1 MCGRFTLWLQLG
13 DIIKAF
19 PDLVFPEQLAS
30 RYNIAPTQ
38 DVAVV
43 PNDGLYRVQMFRWG
57 LVPFWAKD
65 VAIGSRMINARG
77 ETASEKPAFRAAYR
91 RRRCLIL
98 ADGFYEWRREPDS
111 KTKTPMYIR
120 MASGEPFAFAGLWET
135 WRPDDTPVFSC
146 TIITTK
152 PNELLAPIH
161 NRMPVIL
168 PPEAYDRWL
177 APEEQRSGSLDDL
190 LVPYSADKMA
200 AYPVSRYVNS
210 PANDS
215 PMCIEPAA

>member
-1 MCGRFTLWLQLG
+1 MCGRFTLWLQIG
-13 DIIKAF
+13 DLVKAF
-19 PDLVFPEQLAS
+19 PDFVFPDAMSS

-43 PNDGLYRVQMFRWG
+43 PNDGTGRVQMFHLG

-65 VAIGSRMINARG
+65 VSIGNRMINARG
-77 ETASEKPAFRAAYR
+77 ETAAEKPAFRAAYR

-98 ADGFYEWRREPDS
+98 ADGFYEWRKEPGS
-111 KTKTPMYIR
+111 KVKTPMYIR
-120 MASGEPFAFAGLWET
+120 MTSGEPFALAGLWEL
-135 WRPDDTPVFSC
+135 WRPDDTPLFSC
-146 TIITTK
+146 TIVTTE

-168 PPEAYDRWL
+168 PPGAYDRWL
-177 APEEQRSGSLDDL
+177 DPAEQRARSLDDL
-190 LVPYSADKMA
+190 LVPYPAGEMVA
-200 AYPVSRYVNS
+200 HPVSTYVNR

-215 PMCIEPAA
+215 PTCIEPAA

>member
-1 MCGRFTLWLQLG
+1 MCGRFTLWLQIG
-13 DIIKAF
+13 DLIKAF
-19 PDLVFPEQLAS
+19 PDFAFPDAMSS

-43 PNDGLYRVQMFRWG
+43 PNDGTGRVQMFHWG

-65 VAIGSRMINARG
+65 VSIGNRMINARG
-77 ETASEKPAFRAAYR
+77 ETAAEKPAFRAAYR

-98 ADGFYEWRREPDS
+98 ADGFYEWRKEAGS
-111 KTKTPMYIR
+111 KVKTPMYIR
-120 MASGEPFAFAGLWET
+120 MTSGEPFALAGLWEL
-135 WRPDDTPVFSC
+135 WRPDDTPLFSC
-146 TIITTK
+146 TIVTTE

-168 PPEAYDRWL
+168 PPGAYDRWL
-177 APEEQRSGSLDDL
+177 DPAEQRARSLDDL
-190 LVPYSADKMA
+190 LVPYPASEMV
-200 AYPVSRYVNS
+200 AYPVSTYVNR